1 MTHDLKTPHSPK
13 TFNKALFQE
22 RQWWSMV
29 SCCKLL
35 GVRAFLLEVRSQSG
49 NDLLVTL
56 YQTNVILCS
65 NKKRQAPKA
74 QLSPSKVQV
83 LAKRK
88 QISVG
93 GYLRDRS
100 PDSAQLSSLRGPGLQ
115 PSWPSGLRLP
125 RAGWGRQASQTV
137 TQANCRCSYFTET
150 GRCRGSLLLQGW
162 PWSGLW
168 SPTGNRFR
176 PVPWASAHSLSQGQ
190 ETSWRAPGKRPGLP
204 LPADPTC

>member
-100 PDSAQLSSLRGPGLQ
+100 PDSAQLSSLKEPGAQL
-115 PSWPSGLRLP
+115 
-125 RAGWGRQASQTV
+125 
-137 TQANCRCSYFTET
+137 N
-150 GRCRGSLLLQGW
+150 
-162 PWSGLW
+162 
-168 SPTGNRFR
+168 
-176 PVPWASAHSLSQGQ
+176 
-190 ETSWRAPGKRPGLP
+190 
-204 LPADPTC
+204 